1 MRYLLLDLGTT
12 DPIQLRFAI
21 RNNPIADAWVE
32 RMSQRDA
39 WPLDDPARFYGFDSE
54 EKEQQRAENYILQC
68 IQVINDYK
76 PIIHRP
82 FTSVY
87 DQDYLNYLHHVF
99 ETYHGLLDQQNH
111 DFWIQAPD
119 TVRQALANLNIAVH
133 RCESLGTP
141 QPRLVCTWF
150 GMPKIYKL
158 SPDQAVQ
165 YGSMTVPFGTVC
177 LNYVEI
183 GKTLEDLAEDQD
195 QYISDDAFQ
204 PWQRYSA
211 DFFVPFFDI
220 DTRVRLPAMEKY
232 LQQHQE
238 FFVARH
244 INNVY
249 NTLVLPMR
257 YPVADLEDSRSHT
270 ELIEQ
275 ISLRQYITRVS
286 IQ

>member
-54 EKEQQRAENYILQC
+54 EKEQQRAENYILRC

-87 DQDYLNYLHHVF
+87 DQDYLNYLHHIF

-275 ISLRQYITRVS
+275 ISLRQYITKVS